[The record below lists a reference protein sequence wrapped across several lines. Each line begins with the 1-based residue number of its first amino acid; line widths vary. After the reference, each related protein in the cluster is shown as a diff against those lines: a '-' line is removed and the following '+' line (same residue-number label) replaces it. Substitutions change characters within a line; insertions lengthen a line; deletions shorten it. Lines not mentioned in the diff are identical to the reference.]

1 MKIEICI
8 FLLLATIFISCNKS
22 SNASTGD
29 QIKLEAITTKGGFL
43 QITYLDETG
52 AQTILG
58 NVAGNWTISFKST
71 VRPRQLAITAVTD
84 VITMPSPIVTLN
96 IYLNGTLVKSS
107 VSNMILYN
115 LN

>member
-1 MKIEICI
+1 MKIRTCI
-8 FLLLATIFISCNKS
+8 FILLSTFFISCSKS
-22 SNASTGD
+22 SNTASGD
-29 QIKLEAITTKGGFL
+29 QIILEAITTKGGFA

-71 VRPRQLAITAVTD
+71 VRPRQLAITAVSD
-84 VITMPSPIVTLN
+84 VITFPSPNITLN

-107 VSNMILYN
+107 VGNMILYN